1 MAEVPGDRWKTLS
14 VQCKGGLNTSNDTL
28 SLKPGE
34 AVQLVNFEPSKY
46 GGYRRINGYTK
57 YESTEVPGT
66 GNVLGVCAY
75 NGGTAGVVACR
86 GDSVYFSSGSG
97 WSAAINSPARTAAG
111 KYRFAKY
118 DYATTKKIAMCDG
131 VNPAA
136 TWDGTTYTLLN
147 AAGAPANPK
156 YVTFFLRR
164 LVLAGYSADKQ
175 AFTLTAPDTDD
186 DFQAANGAIEIDVR
200 DEIIGVRAFREQ
212 LFIFGRKTISKLTGT
227 SAADFSLVPVADNIG
242 CVAADSIQEFDGQL
256 VFLAPDGFRT
266 IQATERIDDTEFS
279 VISKPIFS
287 IAPDILASAGLE
299 NNISSVIVRR
309 KTQYR
314 LFYPTTAQPV
324 ADALGV
330 MCAIRH
336 GTSSTEGNSASSE
349 PLEWSILQGFKPAC
363 CDSGYLGNN
372 EFVFHGGFEDSSGD
386 AFVYMQETGF
396 NLDGANISSAYKT
409 APMWMEDPELRKLLQ
424 KVTMYLH
431 CEGSTAVNCIAIFDQ
446 GDLTTI
452 TQPTNT
458 MLFEGGGSLFV
469 YGGTSVLYGS
479 ATYGG
484 VGQPRITRNAIGS
497 GFLVQLE
504 FTNSSDDASF
514 SIQSFSI
521 QYRPLGRR

>member
-1 MAEVPGDRWKTLS
+1 MAEALGDRWKTLS

-34 AVQLVNFEPSKY
+34 AAQLVNFEPSKY
-46 GGYRRINGYTK
+46 GGYRRINGFTK
-57 YESTEVPGT
+57 YEDDTVPGT
-66 GNVLGVCAY
+66 GNILGVCTYDGA
-75 NGGTAGVVACR
+75 TAGVVACR

-97 WSAAINSPARTAAG
+97 WSAAINAPARTAAG

-131 VNPAA
+131 VNYAA

-147 AAGAPANPK
+147 AAGAPTNPK

-175 AFTLTAPDTDD
+175 ALILTAPDTDN
-186 DFQAANGAIEIDVR
+186 DFQAANGAIELDVR

-212 LFIFGRKTISKLTGT
+212 LFIFGRKTIAKLIGT
-227 SAADFSLVPVADNIG
+227 SASDFRVVPVADNIG
-242 CVAADSIQEFDGQL
+242 CIAADSIQEFDGQL

-266 IQATERIDDTEFS
+266 VQATERIDDTEFS

-287 IAPDILASAGLE
+287 IAPDILETSGAE

-324 ADALGV
+324 SDALGV
-330 MCAIRH
+330 LCAIRH
-336 GTSSTEGNSASSE
+336 GTSSTESHQAGPE
-349 PLEWSILQGFKPAC
+349 PLEWSIIQGIKPAC
-363 CDSGYLGNN
+363 CDSGYLDDD
-372 EFVFHGGFEDSSGD
+372 EFVIHGGFADGSGD
-386 AFVYMQETGF
+386 AFVYRQEVGF
-396 NLDGANISSAYKT
+396 NFDGSNILSAYKT
-409 APMWMEDPELRKLLQ
+409 SPMWMEDPELRKLLQ
-424 KVTMYLH
+424 KVTTYLH
-431 CEGSTAVNCIAIFDQ
+431 CEGAATINCMAVFDL
-446 GDLTTI
+446 GDLTTA
-452 TQPTNT
+452 TQPTNI
-458 MLFEGGGSLFV
+458 MLFDGGSALFV
-469 YGGTSVLYGS
+469 YGGSSSLYGS

-484 VGQPRITRNAIGS
+484 TAQPRITRNAIGS

-504 FTNSSDDASF
+504 FTNISDDASF
-514 SIQSFSI
+514 SIQAFSI